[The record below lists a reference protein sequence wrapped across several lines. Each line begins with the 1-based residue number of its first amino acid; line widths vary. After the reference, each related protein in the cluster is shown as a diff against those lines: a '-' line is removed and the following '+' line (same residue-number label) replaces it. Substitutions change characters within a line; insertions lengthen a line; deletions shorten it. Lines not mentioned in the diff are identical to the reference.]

1 MCIFCK
7 FAELLFLFHI
17 SFLLF
22 YRGAIVS
29 SWMIRNSQFQLTES
43 TWSAQ
48 RMLLRSS
55 TRWGWLPA
63 IRTMFGYVLSPFF
76 NWTTQQKSFF
86 FFFADCILISYFA
99 QAKYREAWH
108 QEKTNYTLVD
118 TPILATAREVA
129 KNVHPVR
136 LSPHGR
142 YLLHVSVLG
151 PVPVLSCIHISL
163 IAMHNNKLLITI
175 YISCRNCTPKLG
187 IRSKPQA
194 TLCLKMLYQSSSAS
208 LRVKYR
214 VRWVVR

>member
-63 IRTMFGYVLSPFF
+63 IHYHVWIRFESFLQLNHPTEKFFVFFCWLYFDFILCSGQISWSLAPGKDQLYTGGHSNSCYSQRGGKERSPGKIVSSWQVFATCISS
-76 NWTTQQKSFF
+76 WSCTSF
-86 FFFADCILISYFA
+86 ILYSYQLDSNA
-99 QAKYREAWH
+99 Q
-108 QEKTNYTLVD
+108 
-118 TPILATAREVA
+118 
-129 KNVHPVR
+129 
-136 LSPHGR
+136 
-142 YLLHVSVLG
+142 
-151 PVPVLSCIHISL
+151 
-163 IAMHNNKLLITI
+163 
-175 YISCRNCTPKLG
+175 
-187 IRSKPQA
+187 
-194 TLCLKMLYQSSSAS
+194 
-208 LRVKYR
+208 
-214 VRWVVR
+214 

>member
-63 IRTMFGYVLSPFF
+63 IHYHVWIRFESFLQLNHPTE
-76 NWTTQQKSFF
+76 KFF

-151 PVPVLSCIHISL
+151 PVPVLSCINISL
-163 IAMHNNKLLITI
+163 IAMHNNKLIITI